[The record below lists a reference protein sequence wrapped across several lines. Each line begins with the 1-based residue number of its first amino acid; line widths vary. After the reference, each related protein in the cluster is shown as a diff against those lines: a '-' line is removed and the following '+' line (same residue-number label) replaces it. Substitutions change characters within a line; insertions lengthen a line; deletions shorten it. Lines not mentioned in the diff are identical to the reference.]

1 MEMMNILQKKEI
13 TLGATFEPEYC
24 EHDND
29 HHIYCQVV
37 NFNEMMTIMR
47 F

>member
-1 MEMMNILQKKEI
+1 MKILQKKNI
-13 TLGATFEPEYC
+13 TLGPTFEPEYC

-29 HHIYCQVV
+29 HHIYCQVF
-37 NFNEMMTIMR
+37 NFNKMMTIMR